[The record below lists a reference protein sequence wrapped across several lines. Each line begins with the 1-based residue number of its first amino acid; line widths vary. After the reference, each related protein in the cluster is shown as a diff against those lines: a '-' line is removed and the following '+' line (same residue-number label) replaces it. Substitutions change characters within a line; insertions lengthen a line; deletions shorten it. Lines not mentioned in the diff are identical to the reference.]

1 MCKSNIP
8 FHELW
13 MYFWRNHTDFTAPGS
28 EAVVAKNEK
37 TGVTLC
43 MGKSDNC
50 PELRVYLADDGDPHV
65 VRSVFNMADC
75 TATAARLYTH
85 WLSDPVDDSRSNGGE
100 SEVSEEQQETTPTAE
115 QDKEEPQESDLTPD
129 EMIYEREDD
138 LRNAMGDL
146 LAVILCEDDG
156 IAVREAYGQK
166 MVDECTDLL
175 VEYLA
180 DVQGISVYR
189 PTFIDNDAGEKEF
202 VEFPYGEDA

>member
-1 MCKSNIP
+1 MCKSNMP

-13 MYFWRNHTDFTAPGS
+13 MYFWRNHKDFTALGS

-43 MGKSDNC
+43 MGKSGNY
-50 PELRVYLADDGDPHV
+50 PELRVYLEDEGAPYV
-65 VRSVFNMADC
+65 VRSVFNKEDC

-85 WLSDPVDDSRSNGGE
+85 WLSDSTDNSQSNDGE
-100 SEVSEEQQETTPTAE
+100 SEVSEEQREVAPTAE
-115 QDKEEPQESDLTPD
+115 QGEEELQESDLTPD

-156 IAVREAYGQK
+156 VAVREAYGQK
-166 MVDECTDLL
+166 MVDECTDWFM
-175 VEYLA
+175 EYLA

-189 PTFIDNDAGEKEF
+189 PTFIENDAGEKEL